1 MPTTAQHVPSRQ
13 PSASQETPA
22 VRVRGLRRTY
32 GRGADAFDAVRGI
45 DLDVARGSIT
55 ALLGTNGA
63 GKTSTLEVLEG
74 INRPDGGTVEVL
86 GLDPVGD
93 RARVRRRIGV
103 LLQTSGFSGDLTVE
117 ETLRMWAATVT
128 GARPVAEALEMLDL
142 TGRAATRVRSLSGG
156 EVRRLDLACTL
167 LGHPELVM
175 LDEPTTGLDPE
186 SRREVWRLVRR
197 LREDGCTVLL
207 TTHYLEEAEALAD
220 RLEVMH
226 AGLLVRSGTPA
237 EIAAGHRSTISFRS
251 LDPALGDRLAADLRL
266 PARDVEVGAEA
277 GTTSL
282 RTPDLQPV
290 LTDLLTWCREHD
302 VHLEGLDA
310 RTASL
315 EQVFLAI
322 ADGSAPA

>member
-1 MPTTAQHVPSRQ
+1 MSTTFQHAASWQ
-13 PSASQETPA
+13 PPEAEQSPA

-32 GRGADAFDAVRGI
+32 GKGDDAFDAVRGI
-45 DLDVARGSIT
+45 DLDVAHASIT

-74 INRPDGGTVEVL
+74 LNRPDGGTVEVL
-86 GLDPVGD
+86 GLDLVRD
-93 RARVRRRIGV
+93 RAQVRRRTGV
-103 LLQTSGFSGDLTVE
+103 LLQTSGFSGDLSVE
-117 ETLRMWAATVT
+117 ETLRMWSATVT
-128 GARPVAEALEMLDL
+128 DARPVAEALDMLDL
-142 TGRAATRVRSLSGG
+142 ARRAGTRVRSLSGG

-167 LGHPELVM
+167 LGHPDLVM

-186 SRREVWRLVRR
+186 SRREVWRLLRR
-197 LREDGCTVLL
+197 LREEGCTVLL
-207 TTHYLEEAEALAD
+207 STHYLEEAEALAD

-251 LDPALGDRLAADLRL
+251 LDPATGERLAADLQLQR
-266 PARDVEVGAEA
+266 RDVEVGAEA

-282 RTPDLQPV
+282 RTAHLQPV
-290 LTDLLTWCREHD
+290 LTDLLAWCREHD
-302 VHLEGLDA
+302 VDLEGLDA

-315 EQVFLAI
+315 EQVFLSI
-322 ADGSAPA
+322 ADGGTPA